1 MFFGTKMGVFFCL
14 IFLCSWKKDG
24 IFLKIFF
31 GEVRNLEYLKQ
42 ILKSNKIEMGNV
54 KEITDIFEMLG
65 NQQELKNIFKKI
77 NKYLENL
84 EAEYSVWEY
93 NRDKD
98 IQLLMFNGDKDKKE
112 GYLNNQHIFSKV
124 QKNKKPLADFEAE
137 GFNLMLPIISREEVV
152 GYFCL
157 HQNIELGDKW
167 LNVYLIVQLLGF
179 TLKYYEMIDL
189 MKEMSV
195 VDVITGLYNYRH
207 FRLQIDLEVEKAK
220 RFKKS
225 LTLATMKVKDFD
237 EINKK
242 LGFEGGEQVLK
253 LFGSTLKKIS
263 RKTDMPSRLNDEM
276 FAILLYE
283 TDLQGAQK
291 YIQRLERYLSEVPIV
306 AQGYSFSLQL
316 EHNLVEYS
324 KLMSSEEF
332 LEEAKKI

>member
-1 MFFGTKMGVFFCL
+1 M
-14 IFLCSWKKDG
+14 
-24 IFLKIFF
+24 
-31 GEVRNLEYLKQ
+31 EYLKQ
-42 ILKSNKIEMGNV
+42 ILKSNKIEMGNL

-98 IQLLMFNGDKDKKE
+98 IQLLMFNGDKEKKE

-124 QKNKKPLADFEAE
+124 QKNKKPLADYEAE

-157 HQNIELGDKW
+157 HQNVELGDKW
-167 LNVYLIVQLLGF
+167 LDVYLIVQLLGF

-189 MKEMSV
+189 MKEMAV

-220 RFKKS
+220 RFKKF

-242 LGFEGGEQVLK
+242 LGFEGGEEVLK

-283 TDLQGAQK
+283 TNLEGAQK
-291 YIQRLERYLSEVPIV
+291 YIQRLEKYLSEVPIV
-306 AQGYSFSLQL
+306 VQGYNFSIQL

-324 KLMSSEEF
+324 NLMSSEEF
-332 LEEAKKI
+332 LEEAKKSKRLY